1 MPNPIRLTPPRRGLH
16 AARPLLAAAA
26 LASLTACGGNDS
38 NKFAPPCPVPSIP
51 RDLGDLHRY
60 RGAGRDITDSVL
72 EGRITGLEGSCTRD
86 STDTTVATI
95 SVGIELARG
104 PAAPSRVAD
113 VAYFVAVSEGD
124 TILDKRVYTLRAE
137 FPSNT
142 DRLRLA
148 GDQVELRLPVTATK
162 TAAAYRVSIG
172 FQLTPAEVEL
182 NRQRGPRR

>member
-1 MPNPIRLTPPRRGLH
+1 MTLPYRPARAF
-16 AARPLLAAAA
+16 AAATALLAMG
-26 LASLTACGGNDS
+26 ACSSENT
-38 NKFAPPCPVPSIP
+38 KFAPPCPVPSIP
-51 RDLGDLHRY
+51 RDLGDIHRY

-86 STDTTVATI
+86 GRDTTVATI

-104 PAAPSRVAD
+104 PAATSRTAD
-113 VAYFVAVSEGD
+113 IAYFVAVSDGD

-148 GDQVELRLPVTATK
+148 GDQVELRLPVTSTK

-172 FQLTPAEVEL
+172 FQLTQAEVEL

>member
-1 MPNPIRLTPPRRGLH
+1 MPNPIRP
-16 AARPLLAAAA
+16 ARPILAAAA
-26 LASLTACGGNDS
+26 VLSLAACSQESD
-38 NKFAPPCPVPSIP
+38 KFAPPCPVPSIP

-86 STDTTVATI
+86 GRDTTVASI
-95 SVGIELARG
+95 SVGIELTRG
-104 PAAPSRVAD
+104 PAAPSRTAD
-113 VAYFVAVSEGD
+113 IAYFVAVSEGD

-148 GDQVELRLPVTATK
+148 GDQVELRLPVTPQK

>member
-1 MPNPIRLTPPRRGLH
+1 MHLPVRS
-16 AARPLLAAAA
+16 ARPLAAAA
-26 LASLTACGGNDS
+26 ALLSLTACGVENDR
-38 NKFAPPCPVPSIP
+38 FAPPCPVPSIP
-51 RDLGDLHRY
+51 RDLGDIHRF

-86 STDTTVATI
+86 GRETTVATI
-95 SVGIELARG
+95 SVGIELSRG
-104 PAAPSRVAD
+104 PAAPGRTAD
-113 VAYFVAVSEGD
+113 IAYFVAVSEGD

-137 FPSNT
+137 VPSNT

-148 GDQVELRLPVTATK
+148 GDQVELRLPVTPNK
-162 TAAAYRVSIG
+162 TATAYRVSIG